1 MGKLKIT
8 INTQLLT
15 RISDL
20 GTNPRR
26 MSIFGFARKAIM
38 EDSIRREAGY
48 EYVEQGEGPVIM
60 LLHGLF
66 GALSNFKDVLNHFS
80 DKYKVVIPLMPIYEL
95 PVINTNVKNLSKFVA
110 DFIDFKGY
118 KQVHLLGN
126 SLGGHV
132 ALVYTNTHPEKVL
145 SLTLTGSSGLY
156 ENAMGSTFPKRG
168 NKDFVRTKV
177 AETFYDP
184 ENATDELVDECF
196 DIVNDKGKVVRV
208 LSLAKSAIRHN
219 MSKDLPNMELP
230 VCLVWGK
237 NDTITPPEVA
247 EEFNEL
253 LPNAELFWIEN
264 CGHAPMMERPQQFN
278 DIVSTWLTKHFG

>member
-1 MGKLKIT
+1 
-8 INTQLLT
+8 
-15 RISDL
+15 
-20 GTNPRR
+20 

-38 EDSIRREAGY
+38 EDSIQREAGY

-110 DFIDFKGY
+110 DFIEFKGY
-118 KQVHLLGN
+118 KEVHLLGN

-132 ALVYTNTHPEKVL
+132 ALVYANSHPEKVK

-184 ENATDELVDECF
+184 ENATDDLVDECF

-247 EEFNEL
+247 EEFEEL
-253 LPNAELFWIEN
+253 LPNAELFWIEK

-278 DIVSTWLTKHFG
+278 DIVSTWLAKHFG